1 IDRAWMWQRCTEFG
15 SFPTTDGGIN
25 SMFDSLVSLSFETR
39 TGTFATGRPIMEN
52 ISSSA
57 CSIAGKLREF
67 DAEHIE
73 KSIRSTI
80 EHYGGADG
88 YKGTNVVIANGGRD
102 PWSLLSKLTSED
114 PSVVS
119 YVPSST
125 PESFESGFFEQPVD
139 HFDNQNPY
147 TFNQ

>member
-25 SMFDSLVSLSFETR
+25 SMFGSLVSLSPEKHC
-39 TGTFATGRPIMEN
+39 
-52 ISSSA
+52 SA
-57 CSIAGKLREF
+57 CKEWPELTAADIRHQALTHEGPNLSF
-67 DAEHIE
+67 DAVHVVCE
-73 KSIRSTI
+73 RL
-80 EHYGGADG
+80 
-88 YKGTNVVIANGGRD
+88 GTNVVIANGGRD